1 MILDAYKTLGGVHPE
16 TAAVNNILA
25 FHGVTAPHTGKPF
38 TEALLL
44 GIGGGL
50 GSMFILWEFEKH
62 DYPSIVLGFRHKD
75 NYPVKFLQGLC
86 ARLGGGERIF
96 ETTGKVKAADQLE
109 EILAGGNPAIVWL
122 DLGGPPY
129 FFHYMLAGVAVVY
142 GFEGD
147 HVFLDN
153 RAARPYRIPQ
163 DLLAEARAKVPS
175 FRSRL
180 MMVEPPGQVDLETAV
195 AAGIRDCVAYLG
207 GSSTSFALPAV
218 RKWAR
223 LMTDEKNVKGWP
235 VIFEG
240 GRGLYG
246 TLRTVYEAIEHLGN
260 GGGALRGLYADFLVE
275 AAAVLGRNELKETA
289 ALYRE
294 LHDLWRGLAQAVLP
308 ERVDV
313 FRETRELLDR
323 REALRREL
331 GGEGLE
337 DIRPLSDALHALKGE
352 LNDAFPMNGSETAA
366 LFAEIRDH
374 LEAIYNAEMGALS
387 SLRSFVSEY
396 N

>member
-1 MILDAYKTLGGVHPE
+1 
-16 TAAVNNILA
+16 
-25 FHGVTAPHTGKPF
+25 
-38 TEALLL
+38 
-44 GIGGGL
+44 
-50 GSMFILWEFEKH
+50 
-62 DYPSIVLGFRHKD
+62 
-75 NYPVKFLQGLC
+75 
-86 ARLGGGERIF
+86 
-96 ETTGKVKAADQLE
+96 
-109 EILAGGNPAIVWL
+109 
-122 DLGGPPY
+122 
-129 FFHYMLAGVAVVY
+129 
-142 GFEGD
+142 
-147 HVFLDN
+147 
-153 RAARPYRIPQ
+153 
-163 DLLAEARAKVPS
+163 
-175 FRSRL
+175 
-180 MMVEPPGQVDLETAV
+180 
-195 AAGIRDCVAYLG
+195 
-207 GSSTSFALPAV
+207 
-218 RKWAR
+218 
-223 LMTDEKNVKGWP
+223 
-235 VIFEG
+235 
-240 GRGLYG
+240 LYG